1 LFSFADRGTIT
12 AIANLHC
19 APRNMLDTLD
29 LFVAV
34 AAAGNFSQVAKERA
48 IAVSSVTRRIDALE
62 AELGARLFN
71 RSPRRVL
78 LTDAG
83 EKFLPRARAL
93 LADLAEARDAL
104 AALDAEPRGR
114 IVVAAPATFG
124 RIAVVP
130 AVASFLE
137 RWPSM
142 EVELHLSDEYLDLA
156 AQRVDVAVRI
166 GALEAS
172 ELVATRLAPMRLV
185 ACASPAY
192 LARHGRPRRPEDLLR
207 HECIDVATG
216 VPPHQMWCFDGSNRG
231 KPLPVRGRLR
241 VDDRD
246 AMRDAALAGA
256 GIVHLASWLVHE
268 DIAAGRLVELLAGR
282 RPPPA
287 RGIERAI
294 HAVRLPGRSNDAKAR
309 LFTDHLR
316 EAFGDPPW
324 WDRALGRSRR

>member
-1 LFSFADRGTIT
+1 
-12 AIANLHC
+12 
-19 APRNMLDTLD
+19 MLDALE
-29 LFVAV
+29 LFLAV
-34 AAAGNFSQVAKERA
+34 ASAGTFSQVAKDRA
-48 IAVSSVTRRIDALE
+48 IAVSSVTRRVDALE
-62 AELGARLFN
+62 AEVGARLFN
-71 RSPRRVL
+71 RSPRRIL

-83 EKFLPRARAL
+83 EQFLPRARAI
-93 LADLAEARDAL
+93 LADLAEAKDAL
-104 AALDAEPRGR
+104 AALNADPRGV

-137 RWPSM
+137 RCPHV
-142 EVELHLSDEYLDLA
+142 EVELHLSDDYLDLS

-172 ELVATRLAPMRLV
+172 ELIATRLAPMRLV

-192 LARHGRPRRPEDLLR
+192 LARHGRPRRPEELLR
-207 HECIDVATG
+207 HACIDIATG
-216 VPPHQMWCFDGSNRG
+216 AAPHQMWCFDGANQG
-231 KPLPVRGRLR
+231 KPLRVRGRLR

-256 GIVHLASWLVHE
+256 GIVHIASWLVHE
-268 DIAAGRLVELLAGR
+268 DIAAGRLVELFPGR

-316 EAFGDPPW
+316 ETFGDPPY
-324 WDRALGRSRR
+324 WDRALGRRRA